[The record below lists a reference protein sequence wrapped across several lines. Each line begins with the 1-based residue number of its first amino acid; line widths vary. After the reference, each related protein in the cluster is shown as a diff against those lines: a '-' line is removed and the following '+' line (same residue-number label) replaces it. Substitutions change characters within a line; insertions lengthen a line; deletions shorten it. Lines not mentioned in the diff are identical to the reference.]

1 MVQGFFLCY
10 MHQLSHSCFIC
21 LYHFILRQMKHEW
34 DVFVIYWDVYIIYI
48 LCEPLILPVLIT
60 ANDKTS
66 YI

>member
-1 MVQGFFLCY
+1 
-10 MHQLSHSCFIC
+10 
-21 LYHFILRQMKHEW
+21 MKHE
-34 DVFVIYWDVYIIYI
+34 WDVYIIYI

>member
-1 MVQGFFLCY
+1 MVQGFFFMLY
-10 MHQLSHSCFIC
+10 ASIIPFMFHLSISFYFETF
-21 LYHFILRQMKHEW
+21 L
-34 DVFVIYWDVYIIYI
+34 WDVYIIYI